1 MGVKVQYQ
9 VIESQQ
15 ALDEFVAKISTAK
28 VLAVDTEF
36 MRRRTLYPE
45 IALLQIFDG
54 SHLALIDPL
63 IEMDF
68 QSLWA
73 LFANTDILKVLHSP
87 SEDIEVFLKFAGF
100 IPSPIFDTQFAL
112 QLLGEGSCIGFA
124 NMVKQ
129 LSNVDIDKSES
140 RTDWLRRPLT
150 QKQLDYAASDVFHL
164 LPCFQQ
170 ILNQI
175 EEKQLFSIVL
185 KESELL
191 AQKRSFRQPDPLL
204 YLDIKNVWQ
213 LKPRDLA
220 ILKELAAWRRA
231 KAEKKNLALNFVLKE
246 HNMVEIAKRRPS
258 TLGSLR
264 NVPGVEPME
273 VNRSGKEILACIEK
287 GKQIV
292 EQDCPQ
298 RVKRLIDFKGYKAA
312 CKEIKLIITEVA
324 KENQI
329 PADVFASKKQIN
341 QVISWSWKKSEAEKK
356 LLMKPDLALGW
367 RAELLEDRLKNWW

>member
-1 MGVKVQYQ
+1 MQYQ
-9 VIESQQ
+9 VIESQT
-15 ALDEFVAKISTAK
+15 ALDEFVLSISKAK

-54 SHLALIDPL
+54 NHLALIDPL
-63 IEMDF
+63 ADIDF
-68 QSLWA
+68 SRLWT
-73 LFANTDILKVLHSP
+73 LFSDTSVLKVLHSP

-129 LSNVDIDKSES
+129 LRDVDIDKSES

-150 QKQLDYAASDVFHL
+150 QSQLDYAASDVYHL
-164 LPCFQQ
+164 LPCFETIQARV
-170 ILNQI
+170 N
-175 EEKQLFSIVL
+175 EKQLFNIVL
-185 KESELL
+185 QESELL
-191 AQKRSFRQPDPLL
+191 AQKRSFRQPDEVL
-204 YLDIKNVWQ
+204 YLDVKNVWQ

-220 ILKELAAWRRA
+220 TLKELAAWRRA

-258 TLGSLR
+258 SLGSLR

-287 GKQIV
+287 AKEV
-292 EQDCPQ
+292 SEQDCPQ
-298 RVKRLIDFKGYKAA
+298 RVRRLIDFKGYKAA
-312 CKEIKLIITEVA
+312 CKDIKQVIAEVA
-324 KENQI
+324 KTNDI
-329 PADVFASKKQIN
+329 PVDVFASKKQIN
-341 QVISWSWKKSEAEKK
+341 QVISWSWKKSPEEKQ

-367 RAELLEDRLKNWW
+367 RAELVADKLDSWWQ

>member
-1 MGVKVQYQ
+1 MQYQ
-9 VIESQQ
+9 VIESQT
-15 ALDEFVAKISTAK
+15 ALDEFVLSISKAK

-54 SHLALIDPL
+54 NHLALIDPL
-63 IEMDF
+63 ADMDF
-68 QSLWA
+68 SRLWT
-73 LFANTDILKVLHSP
+73 LFSDTSVLKVLHSP

-129 LSNVDIDKSES
+129 LRDVDIDKSES

-150 QKQLDYAASDVFHL
+150 QSQLDYAASDVYHL
-164 LPCFQQ
+164 LPCFETIQARV
-170 ILNQI
+170 N
-175 EEKQLFSIVL
+175 EKQLFNIVL
-185 KESELL
+185 QESELL
-191 AQKRSFRQPDPLL
+191 AQKRSFRQPDEVL
-204 YLDIKNVWQ
+204 YLDVKNVWQ

-220 ILKELAAWRRA
+220 TLKELAAWRRA

-258 TLGSLR
+258 SLGSLR
-264 NVPGVEPME
+264 NVLGVEPME

-287 GKQIV
+287 AKEV
-292 EQDCPQ
+292 SEQDCPQ
-298 RVKRLIDFKGYKAA
+298 RVRRLIDFKGYKAA
-312 CKEIKLIITEVA
+312 CKDIKQVIAEVA
-324 KENQI
+324 KANDI
-329 PADVFASKKQIN
+329 PVDVFASKKQIN
-341 QVISWSWKKSEAEKK
+341 QVISWSWKKSPEEKQ

-367 RAELLEDRLKNWW
+367 RLSLLQIS

>member
-1 MGVKVQYQ
+1 MQYQ

-124 NMVKQ
+124 IW
-129 LSNVDIDKSES
+129 LSS
-140 RTDWLRRPLT
+140 
-150 QKQLDYAASDVFHL
+150 
-164 LPCFQQ
+164 
-170 ILNQI
+170 
-175 EEKQLFSIVL
+175 
-185 KESELL
+185 
-191 AQKRSFRQPDPLL
+191 
-204 YLDIKNVWQ
+204 
-213 LKPRDLA
+213 
-220 ILKELAAWRRA
+220 
-231 KAEKKNLALNFVLKE
+231 
-246 HNMVEIAKRRPS
+246 
-258 TLGSLR
+258 
-264 NVPGVEPME
+264 
-273 VNRSGKEILACIEK
+273 
-287 GKQIV
+287 
-292 EQDCPQ
+292 
-298 RVKRLIDFKGYKAA
+298 
-312 CKEIKLIITEVA
+312 
-324 KENQI
+324 
-329 PADVFASKKQIN
+329 
-341 QVISWSWKKSEAEKK
+341 
-356 LLMKPDLALGW
+356 
-367 RAELLEDRLKNWW
+367 

>member
-1 MGVKVQYQ
+1 MQYQ
-9 VIESQQ
+9 VIESQT
-15 ALDEFVAKISTAK
+15 ALDEFVLSISKAK

-54 SHLALIDPL
+54 NHLALIDPL
-63 IEMDF
+63 ADMDF
-68 QSLWA
+68 SRLWT
-73 LFANTDILKVLHSP
+73 LFSDTNVLKVLHSP

-129 LSNVDIDKSES
+129 LRDVDIDKSES

-150 QKQLDYAASDVFHL
+150 QSQLDYAACDVYHL
-164 LPCFQQ
+164 LPCFETIQARV
-170 ILNQI
+170 N
-175 EEKQLFSIVL
+175 EKQLFNIVL
-185 KESELL
+185 QESELL
-191 AQKRSFRQPDPLL
+191 AQKRSFRQPDEVL
-204 YLDIKNVWQ
+204 YLDVKNVWQ

-220 ILKELAAWRRA
+220 TLKELAAWRRA

-258 TLGSLR
+258 SLGSLR

-287 GKQIV
+287 AKEV
-292 EQDCPQ
+292 SEQDCPQ
-298 RVKRLIDFKGYKAA
+298 RVRRLIDFKGYKAA
-312 CKEIKLIITEVA
+312 CKDIKQVIAEVA
-324 KENQI
+324 KTNDI
-329 PADVFASKKQIN
+329 PVDVFASKKQIN
-341 QVISWSWKKSEAEKK
+341 QVISWSWKKSPEEKQ

-367 RAELLEDRLKNWW
+367 RAELVADKLDSWWL